1 MNNILRGEGTQ
12 VDQLTITLLWNAD
25 DDLDLSFVCDDT
37 VEVNWNYRDV
47 ENQCQGIYD
56 VE

>member
-37 VEVNWNYRDV
+37 VEVNWSYREI
-47 ENQCQGIYD
+47 EN
-56 VE
+56 